1 MRAFH
6 LPNGALLRRGSWVLL
21 FEAQSKPL
29 LHGDPRMKTI
39 TRSLSFL
46 GALAFLVTL
55 VSMIA
60 CKQAANAPVAE
71 KSAPQ
76 QPPVLPTAPGS
87 VHELSS
93 PPSQAAGVAWTV
105 PPGWEAEPARQMR
118 IATYRLHAIAGDPE
132 DAECAVYFFG
142 TGQGGTVEA
151 NLDRWAHQFTSPDGQ
166 SLSPPAKMETR
177 VIAGL
182 KVSTLAVS
190 GTYLGGGGMMTQEQV
205 KKPNFR
211 MRGAIVEAPEGLVFF
226 KLTGPLNT
234 VAAAENDFNSLLGSV
249 HRQ

>member
-1 MRAFH
+1 
-6 LPNGALLRRGSWVLL
+6 
-21 FEAQSKPL
+21 
-29 LHGDPRMKTI
+29 MKTNM
-39 TRSLSFL
+39 RSISFL
-46 GALAFLVTL
+46 ATLAFLVTL
-55 VSMIA
+55 LSMTA
-60 CKQAANAPVAE
+60 CKQGANSPVAE
-71 KSAPQ
+71 KSAPKQ
-76 QPPVLPTAPGS
+76 QPVLPTAPGS
-87 VHELSS
+87 APDMSN

-105 PPGWEAEPARQMR
+105 PAGWEAAPARQMR
-118 IATYRLHAIAGDPE
+118 IATYRIHAIAGDPE

-142 TGQGGTVEA
+142 RGQGGTVEA

-166 SLSPPAKMETR
+166 SPSPPGKMETR

-190 GTYLGGGGMMTQEQV
+190 GTYLGGGGMMSQEQV